1 MGILS
6 DFVVADAPEATAI
19 GAKAGHGR
27 WPSHRSSGLT
37 HLEVGLLHFA
47 ITGEDPS
54 APVSPPR
61 FIKNPFTGEELPE
74 MVVTAYL
81 DRFACLDDRGESW
94 VYEIPESLVEELGRA
109 TDLRAVA
116 SRWAA
121 NEELRGA
128 DDDVLTHLLEQIQH
142 LARLAR
148 AQRKALLLWY
158 SL

>member
-1 MGILS
+1 MGIIS
-6 DFVVADAPEATAI
+6 DFVVADASEATTI
-19 GAKAGHGR
+19 GANADHGR
-27 WPSHRSSGLT
+27 WPSHPSSGLT

-47 ITGEDPS
+47 ITGEDPN

-61 FIKNPFTGEELPE
+61 FIKNPFTGKELPVS
-74 MVVTAYL
+74 VVGAYL
-81 DRFACLDDRGESW
+81 KQFACLDDQGESW

-128 DDDVLTHLLEQIQH
+128 DDDVLTQLLEQIQQ